1 MAECRSTAGRE
12 NSQKGDG
19 CLEMNQRESRLKA
32 ER

>member
-19 CLEMNQRESRLKA
+19 CLEVNQRELKA

>member
-12 NSQKGDG
+12 NSKGDG
-19 CLEMNQRESRLKA
+19 CLEVNQRESRLKT